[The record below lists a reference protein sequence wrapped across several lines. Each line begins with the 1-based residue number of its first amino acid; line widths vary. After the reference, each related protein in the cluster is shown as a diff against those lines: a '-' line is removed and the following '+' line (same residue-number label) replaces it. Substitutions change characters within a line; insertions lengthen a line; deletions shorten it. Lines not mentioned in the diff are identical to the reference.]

1 MKKNHS
7 KDRAT
12 QATSQRVVEPEAEK
26 LESAPS
32 PERLWKPI
40 TLEDLNLTIEQMEVY
55 AAACRPI
62 FAPRTW
68 EEDEE
73 SQSTDAQNGKEP
85 RP

>member
-1 MKKNHS
+1 MKKSHS

-12 QATSQRVVEPEAEK
+12 QATSQRVAEPKSDAAK
-26 LESAPS
+26 SAPPS
-32 PERLWKPI
+32 ERPWQPI
-40 TLEDLNLTIEQMEVY
+40 TLEDLNLSIEQMEVY